1 MLFVFFLLRKSIR
14 PLRLRENRWKIIT
27 YPRYQFDFLKSVRI
41 ELEFS
46 VGNAICSS
54 AGRSQHKTAAIGH
67 EHGSFLRGK
76 KQRGRRCDGWFIA
89 TSQQGGTIRKVFVV
103 AILVLLS
110 EGLSCWRCAITYPEG
125 FQNMV
130 PPLLKEII
138 HSCFMSWFGIFIWIT
153 IPNCDK
159 AGHL

>member
-14 PLRLRENRWKIIT
+14 PLRLKPLENHHLSQVSIWLPQISQNWIGI
-27 YPRYQFDFLKSVRI
+27 FCW
-41 ELEFS
+41 
-46 VGNAICSS
+46 NAICSS

-89 TSQQGGTIRKVFVV
+89 TPQQVGTIRKVFVV
-103 AILVLLS
+103 TILVLLS
-110 EGLSCWRCAITYPEG
+110 EDLSCWRCAITYPEG

-138 HSCFMSWFGIFIWIT
+138 HSYFMLWFGIFIWIT